1 MKWVL
6 RGVLGLVALFV
17 VAVAGAAIFVSTID
31 EKFVEDQ
38 ALEAT
43 GRALTIG
50 QMELNLL
57 SASPSVTIEN
67 LRFANAPWAET
78 SDLAAIE
85 RLDAQIELMPLLSG
99 ILDVTRVELRGATI
113 AVEVDENGR
122 SSADFAADRPASAP
136 AAEDAGDT
144 AAPPRADAPGG
155 GILPVLRLV
164 DIQDVTVTQR
174 DARTGQINTVRLDA
188 LSIRGSAPGAPL
200 DVEISGSANELPIA
214 VTGQLGAPEAM
225 LDPSQVWPIQLSGD
239 AAGISLQ
246 VDGEIQDPAA
256 GRGID
261 LIVAL
266 AGDELADAA
275 QLAGIDVPTVGA
287 FDVQAAVTG
296 DADGQLAVPNLN
308 VLIGKPD
315 FVRVELTGSIASA
328 TTVEGVNLSLLAEG
342 LETASLSPVAE
353 RFAGQSIPALGPY
366 RLTAA
371 IQGGQAD
378 GLSIRD
384 MNFALGRADLLVVNA
399 QGVVENAMEAA
410 GISIGFAVQTP
421 EVDRLNPV
429 IKPFLDQA
437 AAGGAD
443 LGPLGE
449 HGLPAFGP
457 VTVQGA
463 VTGGLEAG
471 LALSDL
477 NVSAGRQAQ
486 LAITVTGGVSDLM
499 GAGGIDL
506 AVTANSAEVGALSPL
521 AETYAGQSVP
531 ALGPLAAGARI
542 QGDLAGTVQVQ
553 DLSLDL
559 GAAETIRVTASGG
572 IADAL
577 NQRGIDIA
585 IGAES
590 MQVGA
595 LSPLA
600 EQFAGQKVPALG
612 PLSLSATVAGDMD
625 SSVGVN
631 GINLSLG
638 DPSLIRVTATG
649 GLQDALNQKGLNL
662 SIAAESRQIG
672 ALSPIAEDF
681 AGQKVPALGPL
692 AVKATVTGDP
702 AGALALGGLNLTLG
716 GPEVVRVAVTGG
728 VADLLNQSGIDI
740 ALQAE
745 GTETGNLSPIAQDF
759 AGQSVPALGPFSVAA
774 NIKGALASA
783 FAVDGLDVRVGS
795 QEKALLAVQGA
806 IADAV
811 ALTGVDVTVSV
822 DSPTLAD
829 LGTPEAPLPDVGPI
843 RVRGQAQGSL
853 TDELRVNGLTLQM
866 GDSDVAGS
874 LIARTEGERPSVN
887 LALTSNFLDLSPFQ
901 QTGGAGR
908 QGGAAGS
915 GGAGGGGGQAAP
927 ASSDGRVIPADPL
940 PLDAMKAVDAD
951 VTVKVAR
958 LKLAVTEM
966 TGADVAISLKNGDLQ
981 ISPFRANAAGG
992 LVDADLRL
1000 NASKEI
1006 PELGFRLNGDN
1017 LDIGGVMQLAGINDV
1032 VNGPLKID
1040 VSVAALGDSPRA
1052 LASTLG
1058 GSAKILVTNGQ
1069 MNRSAMI
1076 REFGQ
1081 GATLITQIL
1090 FANKENVV
1098 VECMIADYAFRG
1110 GVAETKAGVL
1120 ETEISTVTVDG
1131 SINLG
1136 RETLDLDV
1144 TPQGSIAGAVQI
1156 GIPVAVG
1163 GTLANPTFGLQAG
1176 RAALGAGLGLLTG
1189 GAVPALGAILGQGVG
1204 DDHPCANLK
1213 TGGASGG
1220 VQPATPSAQPVQPV
1234 EQQPIDPRNP
1244 EEAVKNLLNKGLK
1257 GLFGN

>member
-6 RGVLGLVALFV
+6 RGVLGLVGLFV
-17 VAVAGAAIFVSTID
+17 IAVAGAAIFISTID
-31 EKFVEDQ
+31 KKFVEDQ

-43 GRALTIG
+43 GRALSIG

-57 SASPSVTIEN
+57 STSPSVSIEN
-67 LRFANAPWAET
+67 LRFANAPWAEA
-78 SDLAAIE
+78 SDLATID

-99 ILDVTRVELRGATI
+99 ILDVTRVELSGATV

-122 SSADFAADRPASAP
+122 SSADFAADRAAP
-136 AAEDAGDT
+136 AAPSEPAE
-144 AAPPRADAPGG
+144 ASAPPRADAPGG

-164 DIQDVTVTQR
+164 DIKDVTVTQR
-174 DARTGQINTVRLDA
+174 DARSGQVNKVRLDA
-188 LSIRGSAPGAPL
+188 LSVRGSAPGAPL
-200 DVEISGSANELPIA
+200 DVEISGSANDLPIA

-225 LDPSQVWPIQLSGD
+225 LDPSQVWPVQLSGD
-239 AAGISLQ
+239 AAGIALQ
-246 VDGEIQDPAA
+246 IDGEIQDPAA

-287 FDVQAAVTG
+287 FDIQAAVTG
-296 DADGQLAVPNLN
+296 DADGELAVPNLN

-328 TTVEGVNLSLLAEG
+328 TAVEGVNLSLLAEG

-378 GLSIRD
+378 GLSVRD

-399 QGVVENAMEAA
+399 QGSVADAMTAD

-421 EVDRLNPV
+421 EVERLNPV
-429 IKPFLDQA
+429 IKPFLDRA

-443 LGPLGE
+443 LGPLGQ

-471 LALSDL
+471 LSLSEL
-477 NVSAGRQAQ
+477 NLSAGRQAQ
-486 LAITVTGGVSDLM
+486 LALSVTGGVSDLM
-499 GAGGIDL
+499 NAGGIDL
-506 AVTANSAEVGALSPL
+506 AVAANSDEVGALSPL

-531 ALGPLAAGARI
+531 ALGPLSFGARI
-542 QGDLAGTVQVQ
+542 QGDVSGTVAVQ
-553 DLSLDL
+553 DLALDL
-559 GAAETIRVTASGG
+559 GGAETIRVTASGG
-572 IADAL
+572 VADAM
-577 NQRGIDIA
+577 NQRGIA
-585 IGAES
+585 VAVTAES
-590 MQVGA
+590 AQIGA

-612 PLSLSATVAGDMD
+612 PLNLSASVAGDMD
-625 SSVGVN
+625 ATVGVSD
-631 GINLSLG
+631 INLTLG
-638 DPSLIRVTATG
+638 DPGLIRVTATG

-662 SIAAESRQIG
+662 NIAAESRQVG

-692 AVKATVTGDP
+692 SVQAAVTGDP
-702 AGALALGGLNLTLG
+702 AGTLTLGGLDVVLG
-716 GPEVVRVAVTGG
+716 GPEVVRVGVKGG
-728 VADLLNQSGIDI
+728 IADLLNQSGIDLAI
-740 ALQAE
+740 TAE
-745 GTETGNLSPIAQDF
+745 GTETGNLSPVAQDF
-759 AGQSVPALGPFSVAA
+759 AGQSVPALGPFRVAA
-774 NIKGALASA
+774 GIKGALGTA
-783 FAVDGLDVRVGS
+783 FAVDGLDVSVGS
-795 QEKALLAVQGA
+795 SEKALLTVQGA

-811 ALTGVDVTVSV
+811 ALTGVDVSVAV
-822 DSPTLAD
+822 DSPTLAN
-829 LGTPEAPLPDVGPI
+829 LGTPEAPLPDVGPV

-901 QTGGAGR
+901 PAGGAGS
-908 QGGAAGS
+908 QGS
-915 GGAGGGGGQAAP
+915 AGGGGAAAAGGQAPAAP
-927 ASSDGRVIPADPL
+927 SDGRVIPADPL
-940 PLDAMKAVDAD
+940 PLDAMKSVDAD

-981 ISPFRANAAGG
+981 VSPFRANAAGG
-992 LVDADLRL
+992 VVDADLRL

-1006 PELGFRLNGDN
+1006 PELGFRLNGEN

-1032 VNGPLKID
+1032 INGPLKID
-1040 VSVAALGDSPRA
+1040 VSIAALGDSPRA

-1058 GSAKILVTNGQ
+1058 GSAKVLVTNGQ

-1110 GVAETKAGVL
+1110 GVAETQAGVL

-1156 GIPVAVG
+1156 GIPVSVG
-1163 GTLANPTFGLQAG
+1163 GTLANPSFGLQAG

-1204 DDHPCANLK
+1204 EDHPCANLK

-1220 VQPATPSAQPVQPV
+1220 AQPATPSAQPVQPV
-1234 EQQPIDPRNP
+1234 EQQPINPQNP